1 MKKASSSKL
10 NLGKIKIARLS
21 TTKQEVANQQANA
34 PTYTGCSL
42 FKCPPPPDAR
52 N

>member
-1 MKKASSSKL
+1 MKKASSRKL
-10 NLGKIKIARLS
+10 TLGKIKIARLS
-21 TTKQEVANQQANA
+21 TTKQEVANQQALA

-42 FKCPPPPDAR
+42 FKCPPPQDGR